1 MDYIREIRKMIGNRP
16 LIMVGAA
23 ALIFDD
29 ADRLLLLRRTDNGS
43 WGLPGGAM
51 ELGETLEETGLVIGD
66 MVLFGVFSV
75 PELYYRVPDG
85 AQVYNVTAVY
95 VPALVT
101 GGIHVDPT
109 EHTEMDYF
117 DVNVFPTPIS
127 PPVEPILEH
136 LRQSRRIPKN
146 SKGDTRI
153 TKGANS

>member
-23 ALIFDD
+23 ALIFDE
-29 ADRLLLLRRTDNGS
+29 ADRLLLLRRTDNGC

-51 ELGETLEETGLVIGD
+51 ELGETLEETAGRETLEETGLVIGD
-66 MVLFGVFSV
+66 MALFGVFSG
-75 PELYYRVPDG
+75 PELYYRYPDG

-117 DVNVFPTPIS
+117 DVNEFPTPIS

-146 SKGDTRI
+146 S
-153 TKGANS
+153 